1 MKRKMTN
8 STAIALSV
16 LLSVMTF
23 VPTAHGQ
30 QLKTTPVAD
39 TAVVTPAEGQTVRIT
54 VAPGFGVDDVSVV
67 LAWKMYMPEGCSG
80 APAVCR
86 HMVASQ
92 GSTPVQMLGANDAI
106 SLDFLGNGKGVRL
119 MVFANRNV
127 HVRAQIIETQ
137 TGKVTGDLGL
147 DDEDVNR

>member
-8 STAIALSV
+8 SKAIALSV

-30 QLKTTPVAD
+30 QLKRTPVAD
-39 TAVVTPAEGQTVRIT
+39 TAVLTPAEGQTFRIT

-80 APAVCR
+80 TPAVCR
-86 HMVASQ
+86 NMVTSQ
-92 GSTPVQMLGANDAI
+92 GSTPVQMLGANDAL
-106 SLDFLGNGKGVRL
+106 SLDVPGNGINGVRL
-119 MVFANRNV
+119 MVFANRDV
-127 HVRAQIIETQ
+127 QVLAQIM
-137 TGKVTGDLGL
+137 D
-147 DDEDVNR
+147 

>member
-30 QLKTTPVAD
+30 QLKGKPVDA
-39 TAVVTPAEGQTVRIT
+39 TGVLTLATGQTLRIT

-67 LAWKMYMPEGCSG
+67 LAWKRYMPESCTGT
-80 APAVCR
+80 PAVCR
-86 HMVASQ
+86 HMVTSE
-92 GSTPVQMLGANDAI
+92 GSTPVQTLGANDAL
-106 SLDFLGNGKGVRL
+106 SLDVPGDRNGLSL
-119 MVFANRNV
+119 MVFANKD
-127 HVRAQIIETQ
+127 VRVKFMIIDTA
-137 TGKVTGDLGL
+137 TGDLA
-147 DDEDVNR
+147 DVFGSMIER